1 MIFFKWCSFSL
12 CQYFIKDSLKRVRF
26 EAFKWA
32 GYTKKSFM
40 IRNLYFDF
48 LAKHIDVGDLNLIV
62 HIFHVLIHNTAQIYA
77 LLENLIY
84 KSIQINIRSNS
95 FDYIVWIWYVLDNN
109 WGHKIG
115 RNFYDNC
122 FKWSYC
128 SINII

>member
-1 MIFFKWCSFSL
+1 
-12 CQYFIKDSLKRVRF
+12 
-26 EAFKWA
+26 
-32 GYTKKSFM
+32 M

-95 FDYIVWIWYVLDNN
+95 FDYIVWI
-109 WGHKIG
+109 
-115 RNFYDNC
+115 
-122 FKWSYC
+122 
-128 SINII
+128 